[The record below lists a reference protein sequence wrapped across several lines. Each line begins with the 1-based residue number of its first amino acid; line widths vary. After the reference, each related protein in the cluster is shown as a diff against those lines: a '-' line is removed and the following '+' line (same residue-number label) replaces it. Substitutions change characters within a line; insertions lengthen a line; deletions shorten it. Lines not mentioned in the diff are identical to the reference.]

1 MNTQWAVDYFSKNP
15 LKTTKLNS
23 YYLWMYLRKRLL
35 YKEILEK
42 DTPGLIGVA
51 TLINDLENKGG
62 KVECESIGTKG

>member
-1 MNTQWAVDYFSKNP
+1 
-15 LKTTKLNS
+15 
-23 YYLWMYLRKRLL
+23 MYLRKRLL